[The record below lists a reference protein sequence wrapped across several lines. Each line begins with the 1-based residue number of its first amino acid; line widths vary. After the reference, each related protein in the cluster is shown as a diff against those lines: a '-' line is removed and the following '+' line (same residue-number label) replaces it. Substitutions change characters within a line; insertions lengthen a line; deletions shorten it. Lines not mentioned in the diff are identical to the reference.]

1 MREHIGK
8 KYYKFAVSV
17 LLAGICVV
25 IFYFMMKNLG
35 AIGKGISLVIKI
47 IMPFIYGFVM
57 AYLLSPLFNLVTR
70 KIYHF
75 THKRLG
81 KKRAFRLSKILAS
94 IASVMVVVSIFAAVA
109 VLLVPQLAGSVFSL
123 VNVMPARIE
132 DFNKWL
138 TEFIGNTADPKIL
151 KFIQNSVS
159 NATEYV
165 VKIIKDS
172 LMRGMGSYLEVI
184 SKGVVATLSTF
195 LNLLIGIVASLY
207 FLNGK
212 EKFKAQIKKLIY
224 AVFNR
229 DMAESIFD
237 FGNFVNRT
245 FGGFINGKIIDSII
259 IGMICYVAMLIFRMP
274 YAPLCSV
281 IVGTTNVIPFFGPFI
296 GAVPSII
303 IIAVNDPVKAA
314 QFMVWIFVLQQFDGS
329 VLGPKILGETTG
341 LSSFWVMFAIVI
353 GGGLFG
359 FLGMLLGVPVLAV
372 VYYYFKKNMEKRLV
386 YKEMPP
392 QTDEYIEF
400 NKYDIDRKDIL

>member
-1 MREHIGK
+1 M
-8 KYYKFAVSV
+8 
-17 LLAGICVV
+17 
-25 IFYFMMKNLG
+25 
-35 AIGKGISLVIKI
+35 
-47 IMPFIYGFVM
+47 
-57 AYLLSPLFNLVTR
+57 
-70 KIYHF
+70 
-75 THKRLG
+75 
-81 KKRAFRLSKILAS
+81 
-94 IASVMVVVSIFAAVA
+94 
-109 VLLVPQLAGSVFSL
+109 
-123 VNVMPARIE
+123 
-132 DFNKWL
+132 
-138 TEFIGNTADPKIL
+138 
-151 KFIQNSVS
+151 
-159 NATEYV
+159 
-165 VKIIKDS
+165 
-172 LMRGMGSYLEVI
+172 
-184 SKGVVATLSTF
+184 
-195 LNLLIGIVASLY
+195 
-207 FLNGK
+207 
-212 EKFKAQIKKLIY
+212 IY

-229 DMAESIFD
+229 DRAESIFD

-341 LSSFWVMFAIVI
+341 LSSFWVMFAIMI